1 MSPILLQI
9 MITKEK
15 ISELVGEKLE
25 ENQFLVDVRVS
36 PSQVIHVEIDSLD
49 GVTINDCVAVSRYV
63 ESHLDRET
71 DDFELQV
78 SSPGIDQYFK
88 VNRQY
93 LRHVGR
99 ELDVVTQQGEEF
111 RGLLTEAGET
121 GVVLEVTFREKKEG
135 ERKKQLVT
143 RKVPFAYEDIKRAKV
158 VISFK

>member
-1 MSPILLQI
+1 